1 MKRVLIV
8 DDHGELRKLVRL
20 TLQYGDFELHEAS
33 NGDRAMELIEFIKP
47 DLVLLDVMMP
57 GAMNGYQVCEA
68 VKGNPELSN
77 IKVILLTARSQ
88 KHDID
93 EGKRVKA
100 DRYILKP
107 FSPLE
112 LLDTIDECLEE
123 KVERRSE

>member
-1 MKRVLIV
+1 MKRILIV

-33 NGDRAMELIEFIKP
+33 NGERALQLVNAINP

-57 GAMNGYQVCEA
+57 GGLDGYQVCE
-68 VKGNPELSN
+68 KIKESPQLQG
-77 IKVILLTARSQ
+77 IKVILLTARGQ
-88 KHDID
+88 KADLE

-100 DRYILKP
+100 DRYMLKP

-112 LLDTIDECLEE
+112 LIETVDSILGNTGN
-123 KVERRSE
+123 SG